1 MSAQLQ
7 KSVTHTF
14 VGTNAYMAPE
24 RILAQ
29 SYSVKSDVWSL
40 GISVMELAI
49 GRFPYP
55 ADESGRSDDD
65 DDDDDGFSL
74 TLACSPR
81 VLRPVELMQCIV
93 YEPPPQLPPGRY
105 SAEFVHF
112 IQLFGGFML

>member
-1 MSAQLQ
+1 MLYCRFLSFNRIGVSAQLQ

-40 GISVMELAI
+40 GISIMELAI

-55 ADESGRSDDD
+55 ADDSARSDDMINY
-65 DDDDDGFSL
+65 FVNSF
-74 TLACSPR
+74 THA
-81 VLRPVELMQCIV
+81 
-93 YEPPPQLPPGRY
+93 PQSTCAPTG
-105 SAEFVHF
+105 
-112 IQLFGGFML
+112 